1 MGVVTHVVILVK
13 RRIGYIENV
22 LKEKAGD
29 HERDTDSNER
39 RPVREWRPFIL

>member
-1 MGVVTHVVILVK
+1 MSEIRRGKGVATHVVILDK

-29 HERDTDSNER
+29 HERVTDSNEMN
-39 RPVREWRPFIL
+39 